1 MNDSY
6 FFETILDN
14 LTDGIHV
21 LDDKG
26 NYIFVN
32 SAYVQ
37 LLNMPKDLLLQYNVY
52 DFLKT
57 GQIDVCISDIVY
69 REKRQVVM
77 FQDVYDTQNYG
88 RKSIRQ
94 MVISTPI
101 FDRHGQVRNIL
112 AVTRSLDKLNSLY
125 YQASQNSAVSAF
137 SFRSCMKG
145 EGDHTVIA
153 ESVEMK
159 SALQAAATVAPV
171 DSAVL
176 ITGESGTGKEVIAH
190 FIHNSSPRREKP
202 MIIINCASLPEN
214 LLETELFGYE
224 KGAFTGAA
232 ATGKAGLFEKA
243 EGGTLFLDEINSMPI
258 NLQGKVLRAIE
269 TKLIQRV
276 GSTRQ
281 KKINFRL
288 LAASNENLK
297 VLADQKRFRSDL
309 YYRLS
314 VIPIYIP
321 PLRHRRADIIPLA
334 QYFLDS
340 FCRKYSKE
348 KVFTQRTLD
357 TIRNYDWP
365 GNIRELKNFIE
376 RAVVMSLSKQIET
389 SNIESFT
396 SPSYSGL
403 SEQTG
408 DSVCEG
414 PENIYEKMIA
424 SGISLDKYIEQY
436 EKGYV
441 DYALHKYQSSY
452 RAASALGISQSSMM
466 RRKKKYSL

>member
-1 MNDSY
+1 
-6 FFETILDN
+6 
-14 LTDGIHV
+14 
-21 LDDKG
+21 
-26 NYIFVN
+26 
-32 SAYVQ
+32 
-37 LLNMPKDLLLQYNVY
+37 
-52 DFLKT
+52 
-57 GQIDVCISDIVY
+57 
-69 REKRQVVM
+69 
-77 FQDVYDTQNYG
+77 
-88 RKSIRQ
+88 

-112 AVTRSLDKLNSLY
+112 AVTRSLDKLNSVY

-276 GSTRQ
+276 GSTRR
-281 KKINFRL
+281 KRL
-288 LAASNENLK
+288 I
-297 VLADQKRFRSDL
+297 SDFW
-309 YYRLS
+309 RL
-314 VIPIYIP
+314 
-321 PLRHRRADIIPLA
+321 
-334 QYFLDS
+334 
-340 FCRKYSKE
+340 
-348 KVFTQRTLD
+348 
-357 TIRNYDWP
+357 
-365 GNIRELKNFIE
+365 
-376 RAVVMSLSKQIET
+376 
-389 SNIESFT
+389 
-396 SPSYSGL
+396 
-403 SEQTG
+403 QTR
-408 DSVCEG
+408 
-414 PENIYEKMIA
+414 I
-424 SGISLDKYIEQY
+424 
-436 EKGYV
+436 
-441 DYALHKYQSSY
+441 
-452 RAASALGISQSSMM
+452 
-466 RRKKKYSL
+466 